1 MHLQMTVV
9 WERGGRPP
17 AEVVVDAPPS
27 STVADLVGALR
38 GLLGPDVPAGSL
50 GTDWSLV
57 AHGSP
62 LTPSMRVGE
71 GELVDGAVLTI
82 APVRERPAPTD
93 PSRTD
98 RRPGGLTLA
107 VVSGPDAGRELPLRP
122 GTLRLGRGTSADL
135 PLADPDLS
143 RSHAAITVTDDGVRV
158 RDAGSTNG
166 TRVADRPVADNGTP
180 LQAGD
185 TVRVGSSRLQVRSSG
200 RRPAAAQPARDGVR
214 LVNRSPR
221 IAQPVQPRTFT
232 LPPQPQ
238 RPQRGRLPWVAMLAP
253 IPVGV
258 VLALVFSP
266 VLAVFTLM
274 TPLLMG
280 ATALSDRVNGKRSYA
295 AQLAEHD
302 AAVCRVRA
310 CAATALAEERRVRQV
325 SCPDPAEVLAIAARL
340 STRLW
345 ERRRTDPDVLDLR
358 LGTWSARS
366 QVRVADATPHVD
378 PEVLESPDYPC
389 TVAVATTGVLGVA
402 APTRTAEA
410 VGRGLVGQVA
420 ALHSPRD
427 VQLWVL
433 VARRAD
439 GPAWEWVTR
448 LPHNRT
454 SEGRRF
460 GCLEADAE
468 ATANVVQT
476 LLTEVERRRRG
487 AGAGAGVAAGSGS
500 GAGAGATR
508 PWRGPRS
515 VLVLVGAGELRE
527 IPGVAALLADG
538 PSVGL
543 GVIAIDDDPGRLP
556 NESRAV
562 VEAVVEGPRTSWRL
576 TAADDVG
583 GHSLVVDQVGS
594 WWADRLSR
602 ALAPLRDSTPDE
614 ESALPD
620 AVSLLDLLP
629 CDARD
634 ATSVAQRWTV
644 RPASTEVPIGVTTGG
659 PCTIDLRRD
668 GPHVLVGGTT
678 GSGKSEL
685 LRTLVTGLAAVN
697 RPDRLAFV
705 LVDYKGGAAFRE
717 CARLPHT
724 VGMVTDLDAHL
735 ATRALTSLTA
745 ELKRREALFASVGAR
760 DLEEWDQ
767 RRGRGTPPVPR
778 LVIVIDEFRVLAEE
792 YPDFLAGLVRIA
804 AVGRSLGVHLVLAT
818 QRPAGVVSAD
828 IKANVHLRIALRVR
842 DRADSDDV
850 IDDPAAAGISE
861 RTPGRALAR
870 TGSEPPVSFQAA
882 TVAGAARP
890 LPLTVA
896 AAAWTERPVPSGAAP
911 APRADEQPQAPAM
924 SASPRSASPEPDSA
938 QSAGDLADVVASLRA
953 ATAMVSAE
961 PVPSPWLA
969 PLPEHLPAEEVRHA
983 ADPSSP
989 VVALGLVDLP
999 SQQEQRPLV
1008 WDFTRPGHWAAI
1020 GTSGSG
1026 RTGFL
1031 RLLATEAA
1039 RLLGPHRLHLYAV
1052 DGGRGGLR
1060 DLSSLPH
1067 TGAVVPRDD
1076 RGRLERLV
1084 RRLEREVARRRADA
1098 VAAHPLMLLLV
1109 DDWDLVAHDLDAV
1122 DHGLLTERIVAL
1134 LRDGSGVGL
1143 RTAVTGER
1151 ALMHGRL
1158 ASLFTERL
1166 VLRLADPTEAV
1177 LLGLARSAMPVEQPP
1192 GRAVLCPD
1200 GTEVQLAAP
1209 SVGPIH
1215 GLEAV
1220 AASGPAG
1227 VPAMW
1232 HDGLGS
1238 EPRPGSRPLRV
1249 EPLPER
1255 VPRTDVIHS
1264 HTQGHDPGHDPDHTA
1279 GHTVEQTASTPSRR
1293 PAVPVGVGGDELD
1306 VVGLDPHRDGPLWL
1320 VAGSSRSGKS
1330 TALCTL
1336 GEGLAHLGH
1345 PLAVVS
1351 TRRGPLDRLRDH
1363 PAVSVWA
1370 GVDDTDALVA
1380 ARRTNPDLA
1389 VLVDD
1394 ADQLLDTP
1402 VEPVLRE
1409 LARAAR
1415 QGHGLVVCSA
1425 STGTLLTQYRGVA
1438 VEVARSQV
1446 GLLLGARGTN
1456 DGELFG
1462 LAAGRGHASADR
1474 DRVPGR
1480 GLLVTAAGPVDV
1492 QVAVADAEVRRREDS
1507 RFAQPV

>member
-9 WERGGRPP
+9 WERGGLPP
-17 AEVVVDAPPS
+17 AEVVVDAPHA

-38 GLLGPDVPAGSL
+38 GLLGPAVPAGPL
-50 GTDWSLV
+50 GTDWSLM

-62 LTPSMRVGE
+62 LRPSTRVGE
-71 GELVDGAVLTI
+71 GDLVDGAVLTV
-82 APVRERPAPTD
+82 APVRERPAPKD
-93 PSRTD
+93 RSRTD
-98 RRPGGLTLA
+98 RRAGGLTLA

-135 PLADPDLS
+135 TLGDPDLS
-143 RSHAAITVTDDGVRV
+143 RSHIAITVTDDGVRV
-158 RDAGSTNG
+158 SDAGSTNG
-166 TRVADRPVADNGTP
+166 TRVADRPVADTGTP

-200 RRPAAAQPARDGVR
+200 RRPAAATPARDGLR

-253 IPVGV
+253 VPVGV

-280 ATALSDRVNGKRSYA
+280 ATALSDKVNGKRSYA

-302 AAVCRVRA
+302 AAVRRVRA
-310 CAATALAEERRVRQV
+310 CAATALADERRVRQLG
-325 SCPDPAEVLAIAARL
+325 CPDPAEVLAIAAGP

-358 LGTWSARS
+358 LGTWTARS
-366 QVRVADATPHVD
+366 QVRVVDATPHVD
-378 PEVLESPDYPC
+378 PEVLESPDSPC
-389 TVAVATTGVLGVA
+389 TVALATTGVLGVA
-402 APTRTAEA
+402 APDRAAEA

-427 VQLWVL
+427 VELWVL

-439 GPAWEWVTR
+439 VPAWEWVTR

-454 SEGRRF
+454 ATRRRF
-460 GCLEADAE
+460 TCLEADAE
-468 ATANVVQT
+468 ATANVVHA

-487 AGAGAGVAAGSGS
+487 AGPGAGADAGF
-500 GAGAGATR
+500 GAGATP

-527 IPGVAALLADG
+527 VPGVAALLADG

-543 GVIAIDDDPGRLP
+543 GVLAIDEDAGRLP
-556 NESRAV
+556 SESRAV
-562 VEAVVEGPRTSWRL
+562 VEAVAEGPRTSWRL
-576 TAADDVG
+576 TAADGVA
-583 GHSLVVDQVGS
+583 GHSLVVDQVGP
-594 WWADRLSR
+594 WWADRISR

-614 ESALPD
+614 ESTLPD

-634 ATSVAQRWTV
+634 ATSVAQRWTA

-659 PCTIDLRRD
+659 PCSIDLRRD

-685 LRTLVTGLAAVN
+685 LRTLVTGLATVN

-705 LVDYKGGAAFRE
+705 LVDYKGGAAFRD

-724 VGMVTDLDAHL
+724 VGLVTDLDAHL
-735 ATRALTSLTA
+735 AARALTSLTA

-760 DLEEWDQ
+760 DLEDWDQ
-767 RRGRGTPPVPR
+767 RRGTDTPPVPR
-778 LVIVIDEFRVLAEE
+778 LAIVIDEFRVLAEE
-792 YPDFLAGLVRIA
+792 YPDFLAGLVRVA

-828 IKANVHLRIALRVR
+828 IKANVNLRIALRVR
-842 DRADSDDV
+842 DRTDSDDV

-870 TGSEPPVSFQAA
+870 TGSEPAVTFQAA
-882 TVAGAARP
+882 TVAGSARP
-890 LPLTVA
+890 LPLSVA
-896 AAAWTERPVPSGAAP
+896 AAAWSERPVPSGSAP
-911 APRADEQPQAPAM
+911 APRADGQSHAPTE
-924 SASPRSASPEPDSA
+924 PASPEPAPA
-938 QSAGDLADVVASLRA
+938 QPGGDLADVVASLHA
-953 ATAMVSAE
+953 AAALVSAE
-961 PVPSPWLA
+961 PVPPPWLA
-969 PLPEHLPAEEVRHA
+969 PLPEHLPAEDVRHT
-983 ADPSSP
+983 ADPSCP

-1008 WDFTRPGHWAAI
+1008 WDLDRPGHWAAI

-1031 RLLATEAA
+1031 RLLAFEAA

-1076 RGRLERLV
+1076 RGRLGRLV
-1084 RRLEREVARRRADA
+1084 GRLEREVARRRADPG
-1098 VAAHPLMLLLV
+1098 AAHPLMLLLV

-1122 DHGLLTERIVAL
+1122 DHGLLTERLVAL

-1143 RTAVTGER
+1143 RAAVTGER

-1177 LLGLARSAMPVEQPP
+1177 LLGLARAALPVVQPP
-1192 GRAVLCPD
+1192 GRAVLCPH
-1200 GTEVQLAAP
+1200 GAEVQLAAP
-1209 SVGPIH
+1209 PLGPLD
-1215 GLEAV
+1215 GL
-1220 AASGPAG
+1220 AAQLAPARSG
-1227 VPAMW
+1227 VPAMRLE
-1232 HDGLGS
+1232 GPGP
-1238 EPRPGSRPLRV
+1238 EPTPGSRPLRV
-1249 EPLPER
+1249 EPLPDR
-1255 VPRTDVIHS
+1255 VPLTDVIRS
-1264 HTQGHDPGHDPDHTA
+1264 HTHGRTPGHTHA
-1279 GHTVEQTASTPSRR
+1279 GALDDTLDVSASTPSRR
-1293 PAVPVGVGGDELD
+1293 PAVPVGVGGDELEL
-1306 VVGLDPHRDGPLWL
+1306 VGLDPDRDGPLWL
-1320 VAGSSRSGKS
+1320 VAGSTRSGKS
-1330 TALCTL
+1330 TALRTL
-1336 GEGLAHLGH
+1336 GESLARLGH

-1351 TRRGPLDRLRDH
+1351 TRPGPLDGLRDH
-1363 PAVSVWA
+1363 PTVSVWA
-1370 GVDDTDALVA
+1370 GAHDSDALVA

-1394 ADQLLDTP
+1394 ADQLLETP

-1425 STGTLLTQYRGVA
+1425 GTGTLLTQYRGVA

-1446 GLLLGARGTN
+1446 GLLLGPRGST

-1462 LAAGRGHASADR
+1462 LAACRGHAGAGR

-1480 GLLVTAAGPVDV
+1480 GLLVTADGPVDV
-1492 QVAVADAEVRRREDS
+1492 QVAVAETEVRSREDS
-1507 RFAQPV
+1507 RFAQSA